1 MVNRSKKLTGPF
13 LVQLRNRF
21 REIAGKDNRI
31 DRQEFHESMLIGNDA
46 ITDRIFDIFDKDHN
60 DYLDSEEFLS
70 GFQSLV
76 NGSEEELIRFAF
88 DIHDLDSSGDID
100 HEELRIFIKDSL
112 IENDLDFDPYQVD
125 LLVDEFFRKAD
136 TDKSETIDLK
146 EFIEIAKKYPEFFR
160 GIAVNPI
167 AWLNQERYVN
177 KHHGS
182 KRPQIVKTHRR
193 LSKVQV
199 HDLAAW
205 QWLLVPRLIYYYN
218 ILVNRRKNRSEI
230 PIDSVEIL
238 PGKNISIKIERPDW
252 FHYRAGDYVYLN
264 CPWISTVEW
273 YPFNIISDPSQDR
286 ITLNIKTYGSWSSKL
301 YKRTI
306 QFLSDGKIIDMTA
319 RLDGPYGSSSENIIG
334 LENIILVGSGTG
346 VSKFASILQDIAL
359 RQKNGDPDLLIKRL
373 YFIWLSDN
381 DLYFEWFSKLLKE
394 IDLTDGLS
402 IFDYHIFFIDRIAT
416 DLPKSMLYLS
426 TDVNSSTTEI
436 ELLQG
441 QRMRA
446 SAGSP
451 DWNNELSK
459 IQGGSEGANFD
470 LFYCGPASLRK
481 SLSPVCKKLGI
492 SIHTDDF

>member
-182 KRPQIVKTHRR
+182 KSPRIVKTNRR
-193 LSKVQV
+193 LSKAVSYT
-199 HDLAAW
+199 HLT
-205 QWLLVPRLIYYYN
+205 
-218 ILVNRRKNRSEI
+218 
-230 PIDSVEIL
+230 L
-238 PGKNISIKIERPDW
+238 PTK
-252 FHYRAGDYVYLN
+252 A
-264 CPWISTVEW
+264 
-273 YPFNIISDPSQDR
+273 
-286 ITLNIKTYGSWSSKL
+286 
-301 YKRTI
+301 
-306 QFLSDGKIIDMTA
+306 
-319 RLDGPYGSSSENIIG
+319 
-334 LENIILVGSGTG
+334 
-346 VSKFASILQDIAL
+346 
-359 RQKNGDPDLLIKRL
+359 
-373 YFIWLSDN
+373 
-381 DLYFEWFSKLLKE
+381 
-394 IDLTDGLS
+394 
-402 IFDYHIFFIDRIAT
+402 
-416 DLPKSMLYLS
+416 
-426 TDVNSSTTEI
+426 
-436 ELLQG
+436 
-441 QRMRA
+441 
-446 SAGSP
+446 
-451 DWNNELSK
+451 
-459 IQGGSEGANFD
+459 
-470 LFYCGPASLRK
+470 
-481 SLSPVCKKLGI
+481 
-492 SIHTDDF
+492 